1 MMLERQICLT
11 KTVNLPLKSNF
22 FGITL
27 RSLTAKNDA
36 QLALLTNNLDRQD
49 VANLQP

>member
-1 MMLERQICLT
+1 MMLGRQICLT

-22 FGITL
+22 LGTTL

-36 QLALLTNNLDRQD
+36 YLAILTNNLDRRD
-49 VANLQP
+49 VANQQP